1 MIIGPTY
8 MSQIE
13 IETLVLSD
21 TPTNR
26 FPYPHELWVLT
37 LRNANYNQGVPR
49 KRTKCSLKNMSQ
61 KHTVATKEIHT
72 ESSDS
77 HVLLKRSQPTT
88 QMSERN

>member
-1 MIIGPTY
+1 MIIGLPY
-8 MSQIE
+8 MTQIE
-13 IETLVLSD
+13 TETLVLSD

-37 LRNANYNQGVPR
+37 LRNANYNQGVTR

-77 HVLLKRSQPTT
+77 HVPLSRPQSTT
-88 QMSERN
+88 QIF